1 MKKKIILI
9 LLFIIMSGVLFITY
23 KKDVLAYPSVF
34 PTGVT
39 INKPEAY
46 QGYTTFAINEEEGK
60 GSTIYIIDMQG
71 DVLHKWK
78 IENVGTMHN
87 YLLKNGHLVSN
98 IRSKEKCPVMGCLS
112 AVEERDWDGNVVWRY
127 ENDNLHHPIE
137 VRPDGSIVAIYWEVL
152 PQVLSSQIKGGIPN
166 TEGKNGET
174 ITDVI
179 RIVNHDKEVVWE
191 WYPHE
196 ELSIADWPLSP
207 PETRQYWPNIN
218 RVKYLSEGNPFN
230 GKESLLVSFRKI
242 DTLAIIDIETKKIV
256 WKWGEK
262 DIAHQ
267 HDPHLLNNGNILVFD
282 NGYHRTEPDKK
293 KFSRILEINPRIN
306 KIIWEYNG
314 SEVNVKNGFG
324 FYSFIGGFV
333 ERLPNWNSLITETTT
348 GRIFEVN
355 QEGEIVWEYVHPV
368 AGVDS
373 VFRFSPDEVDWPEKL
388 PSPVGNKWKV
398 KISDYLQYAGWLV
411 ALLSLLLLVLN
422 SRALKRKIKPHKS

>member
-1 MKKKIILI
+1 MKKI
-9 LLFIIMSGVLFITY
+9 LLALLLISISCALFITS
-23 KKDVLAYPSVF
+23 KKDVSAYPSVF

-46 QGYTTFAINEEEGK
+46 QGYTTFAINGPEGK
-60 GSTIYIIDMQG
+60 SSTVYIIDMQG
-71 DVLHKWK
+71 DVLHKWEF
-78 IENVGTMHN
+78 ENAGTMHN

-98 IRSKEKCPVMGCLS
+98 IRSREKCPVMGCLS
-112 AVEERDWDGNVVWRY
+112 AVEERDWEGNVVWRY
-127 ENDNLHHPIE
+127 ENDRLHHPAE
-137 VRPDGSIVAIYWEVL
+137 VMPDGSIVAIYWDVL
-152 PQVLSSQIKGGIPN
+152 PQALNSQVKGGIPN
-166 TEGKNGET
+166 TEGAENKI

-191 WYPHE
+191 WYPHKQ
-196 ELSIADWPLSP
+196 LNIADWPLSP

-218 RVKYLSEGNPFN
+218 RVKYLSEDNPFN
-230 GKESLLVSFRKI
+230 GRESLLVSFRKI

-262 DIAHQ
+262 DISHQ

-282 NGYHRTEPDKK
+282 NGYHRAEPDKK

-306 KIIWEYNG
+306 KIIWEYDG
-314 SEVNVKNGFG
+314 SGENLMRGFG

-373 VFRFSPDEVDWPEKL
+373 VFRFSPDEVDWSERL
-388 PSPVGNKWKV
+388 PPPAGNKWRIKV
-398 KISDYLQYAGWLV
+398 GDYLPYAGWLV
-411 ALLSLLLLVLN
+411 ALVSLFVFK
-422 SRALKRKIKPHKS
+422 LKGTKVKK